1 MKQTTFLTGSKKC
14 ITFYRFEAAWDSSMH
29 NSLLLNR
36 VTTYGE
42 KIYMT
47 LSAYLEMENC
57 TQPTVITKDFCMVFY
72 SRDAKL
78 PASRSIRNLFGS
90 GGLKALESNRVTG
103 VYEVSLCHLADAGS
117 PGMQRRRRRVLDTSV
132 AYVRGEENLAGW
144 RPRSDSLIL
153 DHQWELEKLS
163 LLQEVEKTRH
173 YLLLREK
180 LETLLLCSQDSLLA
194 CEYPTEPY
202 SISSLTDRAPQGP
215 SGAPDSPSER
225 QKELATKCLRLL
237 THTFNR
243 EYSHVC
249 VSASESKLSEMSV
262 TLLKDSSASML
273 SSTLTPSS
281 TCPSLVEGCYNN
293 TELRT
298 PEPCSRAVSPDPDT
312 VPDGEMKK
320 SPSGGQELNRRVQA
334 FVPDIQEIRVR
345 VQAQL
350 ARMSICAGPS
360 IGSVSPA
367 VGGAGSVSPPVGG
380 AGSVSPPVGGAGS
393 VSPPVGG
400 AGRVFLGTNLSE
412 CSLLTGGTRSGACP
426 TTIEMESK
434 QKLQQQPLEDPA
446 SLSRGAPGAGSR
458 TIAGRH
464 AQRGYQMTG
473 VGAAK
478 STGTTG
484 PDVHMRR
491 PKHWQRV
498 PCCRR
503 SRQRV
508 PCCRRSRQRVPSCRR
523 SRQRVPCC
531 RRSRQPAAFPL
542 LSEEPAAF
550 PLLSEEP
557 GAFPLLSEESA
568 TKKGG
573 EVKEVHPP
581 HPRPPPLQA
590 SPALPWEVPCPSS
603 VDTGPEC
610 ADLPPLDLA
619 PRSQDSQAQSPAW
632 SLAPLPLD
640 FQMSLRRRKTSLRN
654 GQTSLTLPLLV
665 ASFLLPTALLPLES
679 QTSLRWSTAT
689 RLCLPVRAPGHRPAL
704 WSPWTCRLGPSF
716 PIVSKKGYL
725 HFLEPHT
732 NGWVKR
738 FVVVRRPYIY
748 IYNTDKD
755 SVECAILNLSSA
767 QVEYSED
774 QQAMLK
780 TPNTFAV
787 CTEHRGILLQANND
801 KDMHDW
807 LYAFNPLLAG
817 SIRQDSAKSRRDSA
831 KSRWICNCEEQK
843 TNIQLITITVFVVYS
858 FPGLAQPILAV
869 FVTRGVRSGIT
880 APPSVRPGGVW
891 NTKKPPQ
898 PKREAQKNK
907 EVKDWEEE
915 CRLRARHPRRCNKPS
930 PGCLLCDQ
938 DHLFAHCPFRS
949 YGEEPERPQPKGEEP
964 ERPTPE
970 WEEPE
975 RPTPEWEEPE
985 RPTPEWEEPERPTPE
1000 WEEPERPTPEWE
1012 EPERP
1017 TPEWEEPE
1025 RPTPE
1030 WEEPER
1036 PTPEWEEPERPTP
1049 EWEEPERP
1057 TPEWEEPERPTPE
1070 WEEPERPTPE
1080 WEEPER
1086 PTPEWEEPE
1095 RPTPEWE
1102 EPERPTPEW
1111 EEPERPTPEWE
1122 EPERPTPEWEEP
1134 ERPTPE
1140 WEEPERPTPEWE
1152 EPERPTPEWEEPERP
1167 TPEWEE
1173 PERPTPEWGEP
1184 ERPQPKRGESV
1195 RPQPKE
1201 GGVGASIA
1209 QEGEGG
1215 ACRALGP
1222 KLPAEGE
1229 CLLVPPPPAEGEC
1242 LLSPCA
1248 PAEDECLLSPSPP
1261 AEGECLLGPRPPA
1274 EDECLL
1280 VSLPPPALTPAR
1292 EGDKPQSPA
1301 RKAEPHQSPAR
1312 EAEQDQSPA
1321 KGGDYTL
1328 LPPSSPGDH
1337 MLLPPPLLPPQEP
1350 EGEEL
1355 QAPPP
1360 ENFWGGEG
1368 QDAGVPQQ
1376 PLFMLLKAA
1385 RRAPAQPPQRREPA
1399 PPGAEELE
1407 LPLPPVPPPQGGRW
1421 PEPQKGEL
1429 PATKKGE
1436 EVWRPL
1442 SPAAVSLQEFLWP
1455 EPHKGEL
1462 PAMKKGEVGGP
1473 PAPAA
1478 FSLQDGTSMLSAVPL
1493 PAGVLTAW
1501 PAMGPLKPPF
1511 PARDYVLDCWI
1522 FKGGG
1527 GR

>member
-1 MKQTTFLTGSKKC
+1 MADKPSAAARPVAKRTREPLAETNKQPLQPAEEVQPSTKPSPSKKRC
-14 ITFYRFEAAWDSSMH
+14 SDNKVPAFGVENRLPDSLPEPS
-29 NSLLLNR
+29 
-36 VTTYGE
+36 
-42 KIYMT
+42 
-47 LSAYLEMENC
+47 EM
-57 TQPTVITKDFCMVFY
+57 
-72 SRDAKL
+72 
-78 PASRSIRNLFGS
+78 AS
-90 GGLKALESNRVTG
+90 KPPEALESSVSTITKSAAAIEKMGDNG
-103 VYEVSLCHLADAGS
+103 VKCTS
-117 PGMQRRRRRVLDTSV
+117 PGSTSVKSRLQKLAEQRRYLDNDDPTLES
-132 AYVRGEENLAGW
+132 AHLSPVRSQKKVQSPPRQTAIAASSETPVGRKGRLANLAATIGSWEDDVSHPSGKKNNAQEQPGTTCLSKQSTTNGASACFSSSNVKPHTISCFQKTTEASVNKPILSAQQVEDARKLKGW
-144 RPRSDSLIL
+144 FLENAGLEAQSLPMVVRTLWMMDSER
-153 DHQWELEKLS
+153 WEAFQQEHTPNNLEEGVELVLS
-163 LLQEVEKTRH
+163 YLEATINGTAAQVAGPPAEE
-173 YLLLREK
+173 YLL
-180 LETLLLCSQDSLLA
+180 
-194 CEYPTEPY
+194 
-202 SISSLTDRAPQGP
+202 
-215 SGAPDSPSER
+215 SPSLPAEG
-225 QKELATKCLRLL
+225 ECLL
-237 THTFNR
+237 
-243 EYSHVC
+243 
-249 VSASESKLSEMSV
+249 
-262 TLLKDSSASML
+262 
-273 SSTLTPSS
+273 
-281 TCPSLVEGCYNN
+281 
-293 TELRT
+293 
-298 PEPCSRAVSPDPDT
+298 
-312 VPDGEMKK
+312 
-320 SPSGGQELNRRVQA
+320 SPS
-334 FVPDIQEIRVR
+334 P
-345 VQAQL
+345 
-350 ARMSICAGPS
+350 
-360 IGSVSPA
+360 PA
-367 VGGAGSVSPPVGG
+367 EG
-380 AGSVSPPVGGAGS
+380 
-393 VSPPVGG
+393 
-400 AGRVFLGTNLSE
+400 E
-412 CSLLTGGTRSGACP
+412 C
-426 TTIEMESK
+426 
-434 QKLQQQPLEDPA
+434 
-446 SLSRGAPGAGSR
+446 
-458 TIAGRH
+458 
-464 AQRGYQMTG
+464 
-473 VGAAK
+473 
-478 STGTTG
+478 
-484 PDVHMRR
+484 
-491 PKHWQRV
+491 
-498 PCCRR
+498 
-503 SRQRV
+503 
-508 PCCRRSRQRVPSCRR
+508 
-523 SRQRVPCC
+523 
-531 RRSRQPAAFPL
+531 L
-542 LSEEPAAF
+542 LS
-550 PLLSEEP
+550 
-557 GAFPLLSEESA
+557 
-568 TKKGG
+568 
-573 EVKEVHPP
+573 
-581 HPRPPPLQA
+581 
-590 SPALPWEVPCPSS
+590 PCPPAE
-603 VDTGPEC
+603 GEC
-610 ADLPPLDLA
+610 
-619 PRSQDSQAQSPAW
+619 
-632 SLAPLPLD
+632 
-640 FQMSLRRRKTSLRN
+640 
-654 GQTSLTLPLLV
+654 LLV
-665 ASFLLPTALLPLES
+665 L
-679 QTSLRWSTAT
+679 
-689 RLCLPVRAPGHRPAL
+689 
-704 WSPWTCRLGPSF
+704 
-716 PIVSKKGYL
+716 
-725 HFLEPHT
+725 
-732 NGWVKR
+732 
-738 FVVVRRPYIY
+738 
-748 IYNTDKD
+748 
-755 SVECAILNLSSA
+755 
-767 QVEYSED
+767 
-774 QQAMLK
+774 
-780 TPNTFAV
+780 
-787 CTEHRGILLQANND
+787 
-801 KDMHDW
+801 
-807 LYAFNPLLAG
+807 
-817 SIRQDSAKSRRDSA
+817 
-831 KSRWICNCEEQK
+831 
-843 TNIQLITITVFVVYS
+843 
-858 FPGLAQPILAV
+858 
-869 FVTRGVRSGIT
+869 
-880 APPSVRPGGVW
+880 
-891 NTKKPPQ
+891 PPQ

-1493 PAGVLTAW
+1493 PAGGSVHLPVKSTQVFSPSPKKTEIPKLQSQSGQNTAHSPQKNEAPKAHSPFQSGRVLSPSPKNTEVKALQATKAASTLLQTREEFTKETHVQQQEKDPSSIPGGTGIKSFLERFGERCQERTNQNTPSSTLGQRTTTVTPNTKTVQERLLKAKQLTTTTADLTQQKRQEREIEL
-1501 PAMGPLKPPF
+1501 ASIRNRFQKGNMSACDKKDESSDTKPLQTKRNASETQEVQSSEPQPINSF
-1511 PARDYVLDCWI
+1511 PAKGDESEGSYLKSSGSSSSGKDEVVREIELNVDEEINSSGVIDDLFDGVLEEEQEQSKKSPKRETRLFEEEDNDELNISSMSLPTPLAETVNAVVTSPEVPFLSPLAGHIYLKLECQVGSSI
-1522 FKGGG
+1522 EERGFLNPI
-1527 GR
+1527 GRINLSNCTSSKIDPANREFCARPNTFELITVRPQREGDRETLVSQCMNTMWVTKNWLSADTKEERNLWMQKLNQVLIDLHMWQPGTCYRPL

>member
-1 MKQTTFLTGSKKC
+1 MLWLSYGNALRLASQMACTARSPATYILVFTGQWNPTTFPKQYPMFRPPAQWSKL
-14 ITFYRFEAAWDSSMH
+14 IE
-29 NSLLLNR
+29 
-36 VTTYGE
+36 
-42 KIYMT
+42 
-47 LSAYLEMENC
+47 
-57 TQPTVITKDFCMVFY
+57 TKEVKK
-72 SRDAKL
+72 ST
-78 PASRSIRNLFGS
+78 RS
-90 GGLKALESNRVTG
+90 VHG
-103 VYEVSLCHLADAGS
+103 VY
-117 PGMQRRRRRVLDTSV
+117 
-132 AYVRGEENLAGW
+132 
-144 RPRSDSLIL
+144 
-153 DHQWELEKLS
+153 
-163 LLQEVEKTRH
+163 
-173 YLLLREK
+173 
-180 LETLLLCSQDSLLA
+180 
-194 CEYPTEPY
+194 
-202 SISSLTDRAPQGP
+202 
-215 SGAPDSPSER
+215 
-225 QKELATKCLRLL
+225 
-237 THTFNR
+237 
-243 EYSHVC
+243 
-249 VSASESKLSEMSV
+249 
-262 TLLKDSSASML
+262 
-273 SSTLTPSS
+273 
-281 TCPSLVEGCYNN
+281 
-293 TELRT
+293 
-298 PEPCSRAVSPDPDT
+298 
-312 VPDGEMKK
+312 
-320 SPSGGQELNRRVQA
+320 
-334 FVPDIQEIRVR
+334 
-345 VQAQL
+345 
-350 ARMSICAGPS
+350 
-360 IGSVSPA
+360 
-367 VGGAGSVSPPVGG
+367 
-380 AGSVSPPVGGAGS
+380 
-393 VSPPVGG
+393 
-400 AGRVFLGTNLSE
+400 
-412 CSLLTGGTRSGACP
+412 
-426 TTIEMESK
+426 
-434 QKLQQQPLEDPA
+434 
-446 SLSRGAPGAGSR
+446 
-458 TIAGRH
+458 
-464 AQRGYQMTG
+464 
-473 VGAAK
+473 
-478 STGTTG
+478 
-484 PDVHMRR
+484 
-491 PKHWQRV
+491 
-498 PCCRR
+498 
-503 SRQRV
+503 
-508 PCCRRSRQRVPSCRR
+508 
-523 SRQRVPCC
+523 
-531 RRSRQPAAFPL
+531 
-542 LSEEPAAF
+542 
-550 PLLSEEP
+550 
-557 GAFPLLSEESA
+557 
-568 TKKGG
+568 
-573 EVKEVHPP
+573 
-581 HPRPPPLQA
+581 
-590 SPALPWEVPCPSS
+590 
-603 VDTGPEC
+603 
-610 ADLPPLDLA
+610 
-619 PRSQDSQAQSPAW
+619 
-632 SLAPLPLD
+632 
-640 FQMSLRRRKTSLRN
+640 
-654 GQTSLTLPLLV
+654 
-665 ASFLLPTALLPLES
+665 
-679 QTSLRWSTAT
+679 
-689 RLCLPVRAPGHRPAL
+689 RAPGISNGIGHTSTELHMQPR
-704 WSPWTCRLGPSF
+704 SPRIMSAELLP
-716 PIVSKKGYL
+716 P
-725 HFLEPHT
+725 
-732 NGWVKR
+732 GW
-738 FVVVRRPYIY
+738 
-748 IYNTDKD
+748 
-755 SVECAILNLSSA
+755 
-767 QVEYSED
+767 
-774 QQAMLK
+774 
-780 TPNTFAV
+780 
-787 CTEHRGILLQANND
+787 LQ
-801 KDMHDW
+801 
-807 LYAFNPLLAG
+807 
-817 SIRQDSAKSRRDSA
+817 R
-831 KSRWICNCEEQK
+831 
-843 TNIQLITITVFVVYS
+843 T
-858 FPGLAQPILAV
+858 LAV
-869 FVTRGVRSGIT
+869 MLWLSCGSALRLANQMACTARSPATYILVFTGQWNPTTFPKQYPMFRPPAQWSKLIAVSHSSRFHLWQEGFVASQGVQMFAERGVT
-880 APPSVRPGGVW
+880 AALIKE
-891 NTKKPPQ
+891 T
-898 PKREAQKNK
+898 K
-907 EVKDWEEE
+907 EVKKST
-915 CRLRARHPRRCNKPS
+915 RSVHGVYRAPGISNGIGHTSTELHMQPRS
-930 PGCLLCDQ
+930 P
-938 DHLFAHCPFRS
+938 R
-949 YGEEPERPQPKGEEP
+949 PKGEEP

-1478 FSLQDGTSMLSAVPL
+1478 FSLQVGTSMLSAVPL
-1493 PAGVLTAW
+1493 PAGLSLMGKIIPSPDWFVGVDSLDLCDGGQWVQEVSLDLYPYDAGTDSGFTFSSPNYLTVPQENITQITSQNPNH
-1501 PAMGPLKPPF
+1501 PANSFYYPKLEKLPPL
-1511 PARDYVLDCWI
+1511 ARLTLTQQTGHSPGHKQFSNHILREAGSKRYSETPLDCEVSRWSSWGLCLEKCGRPGI
-1522 FKGGG
+1522 RHRTRYILLQPANSGTACPDLEEGETCSSETASEPWPGQPWEGGITTD
-1527 GR
+1527 RHT